1 MVDFLRVFIT
11 KKLIESKLEEI
22 KRLREL
28 ATSISIP
35 DLSKERT
42 SGGNQ
47 VQCRFAEIV
56 DKLVDLECEILQE
69 VDDYVEQ
76 EKEMRNVI
84 NQLPKPEWQLI
95 MQYRYVEGLSFE
107 EIAEE
112 LNYSVRQIYNMR
124 KDIFEYLERLQ

>member
-1 MVDFLRVFIT
+1 MIDFLRVFIT

-95 MQYRYVEGLSFE
+95 MHYRYVEGLSFE

>member
-1 MVDFLRVFIT
+1 MNDFLRVILT

-22 KRLREL
+22 KSLREL

-42 SGGNQ
+42 SGGLQ

-56 DKLVDLECEILQE
+56 DKLVDLESEILQE

-76 EKEMRNVI
+76 EREMRKKI

-95 MQYRYVEGLSFE
+95 MQYRYVEGLSYE
-107 EIAEE
+107 EIAER

-124 KDIFEYLERLQ
+124 KEIFRYLERMH

>member
-1 MVDFLRVFIT
+1 MIDFLRVILT

-56 DKLVDLECEILQE
+56 DKLVDLESEILQE
-69 VDDYVEQ
+69 VDDYIEQ
-76 EKEMRNVI
+76 EKEMRNTI

-107 EIAEE
+107 EIAER
-112 LNYSVRQIYNMR
+112 LNYSVRQVYNIR
-124 KDIFEYLERLQ
+124 KDIFEYLERFH